1 MVNQQHWESS
11 FGLTFSQQNLKNKE
25 KDKSNIQIFGA
36 MIKLFN
42 RSLEIIFCNIFHRQ
56 FSRHYFTHTIK
67 WQIFSLIPEQ
77 NYHTFLENYKKVTM
91 KETKL

>member
-1 MVNQQHWESS
+1 MVNQQHWESA

-25 KDKSNIQIFGA
+25 KDKSNFQIFGA
-36 MIKLFN
+36 MIKLFY

-56 FSRHYFTHTIK
+56 FSWHYFIHTIK

-77 NYHTFLENYKKVTM
+77 NYIHSLKIIKK
-91 KETKL
+91 